1 MPVAKPTKIVAP
13 ESLEKKY
20 RVSEYVNLLMGAT
33 IVEENKMGLKSTLL
47 SNKSGK
53 ILDFYY

>member
-1 MPVAKPTKIVAP
+1 
-13 ESLEKKY
+13 
-20 RVSEYVNLLMGAT
+20 MGAT